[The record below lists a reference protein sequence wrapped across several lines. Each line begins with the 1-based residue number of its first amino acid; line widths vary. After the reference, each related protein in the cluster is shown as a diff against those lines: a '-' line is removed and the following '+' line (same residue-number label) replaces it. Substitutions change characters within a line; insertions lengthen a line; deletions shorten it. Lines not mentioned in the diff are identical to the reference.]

1 MFVYTYT
8 PKGLVVSSLMSW
20 AKAPLFTSEGD
31 TVANAL
37 NKVVMNG
44 MQQTKQTVRADE
56 RQERNSAG
64 GYTFVAS
71 DQARLERF
79 LVLGTDGGTYYV
91 GESQLTADN
100 AKFLVELI
108 QRDGGKAVVETATEI
123 STSGRAPK
131 NDAAIF
137 ALALVLNFGDDAGKQ
152 AAKLAVNKVV
162 RTGTHLFMF
171 VDFLKNLGGIGRAK
185 KNAIAGWYTGKSTE
199 QVGFQAAKY
208 RSRYGYT
215 HRDALRISHPKG
227 LDRDV
232 TGWILGGEYDEAALP
247 DVVKT
252 LLAAQRIDNER
263 DMVELIE
270 GSETFF
276 WEMMPTS
283 LHSSAAV
290 WKAIFYKGMGQIAL
304 VRNLARFQR
313 LELFNDFKFTADVAD
328 QLANEE
334 AIRKSRIHP
343 VQYLTVLA
351 QATANHIGAMH
362 CSKIKSIT
370 LDGAIVAALEKGVEV
385 AYGNVEPS
393 GKNTLIG
400 LDVSGSMGW
409 NAAGNSSLSAAS
421 AGAAVALIMAK
432 TEKYAKVFGFA
443 GTFRDLGIGAGD
455 SFTGAMVKAG
465 NQAFGSTDCAQPMIY
480 ALRHKMDVDTFV
492 VITDNETWSGSV
504 HPHEALR
511 RYNKAMGKDA
521 KMVVVAMTATR
532 ETIAEP
538 GNPNMLDISGFDAT
552 IPQLVANFSAGRI

>member
-1 MFVYTYT
+1 M
-8 PKGLVVSSLMSW
+8 
-20 AKAPLFTSEGD
+20 
-31 TVANAL
+31 ANAL
-37 NKVVMNG
+37 NRVIMNG
-44 MQQTKQTVRADE
+44 MQKTKQTARADE

-123 STSGRAPK
+123 SSSGRAPK

-152 AAKLAVNKVV
+152 SAKQAVNKVV

-185 KNAIAGWYTGKSTE
+185 KNAITGWYTSKSAE

-215 HRDALRISHPKG
+215 HRDTLRISHPKG

-232 TGWILGGEYDEAALP
+232 AGWILGGEYDEAALP

-263 DMVELIE
+263 DMVKLIQD
-270 GSETFF
+270 SETFF

-283 LHSSAAV
+283 LHTSAAV

-313 LELFNDFKFTADVAD
+313 LELFNDFKFTSDVAN
-328 QLANEE
+328 QLAGEE
-334 AIRKSRIHP
+334 ATRKSRIHP
-343 VQYLTVLA
+343 IQYLTVLA
-351 QATANHIGAMH
+351 QATGSRRNDPP
-362 CSKIKSIT
+362 IKNIA
-370 LDGAIVAALEKGVEV
+370 LDGAVVAALEKGAEV

-409 NAAGNSSLSAAS
+409 NAAGNSNLSAAS
-421 AGAAVALIMAK
+421 AGAAVALILAK

-443 GTFRDLGIGAGD
+443 TAFRDLGIGAGD
-455 SFTGAMVKAG
+455 SFSSAMNKAG
-465 NQAFGSTDCAQPMIY
+465 LQAFGRTDCAKPMVY
-480 ALRHKMDVDTFV
+480 ALEHKMDVDTFV
-492 VITDNETWSGSV
+492 IITDNETWYGDI

-511 RYNKAMGKDA
+511 HYNKAMGKDA
-521 KMVVVAMTATR
+521 KMVVISVTATMS
-532 ETIAEP
+532 TIAEP